1 MKTEMCTTAVLTI
14 RWEKPVYFFVENV
27 DALVTLVASN
37 QFTVNFTLP
46 GIPTETNFLLVNGV
60 MYGKA
65 DSGGTYIRTSS
76 TLCMVRRKSK
86 LLVSLY
92 LAVDF
97 EEASTVAFGFSSTTG
112 RLAMNSF
119 IIHNDDVLEDDEVFL
134 GTFIIPP
141 LVPAT
146 KENPS
151 LTSIVIRDDDGR
163 SHAVHSC
170 ICVQALSTLICSCD
184 CPL

>member
-1 MKTEMCTTAVLTI
+1 MRLKC
-14 RWEKPVYFFVENV
+14 
-27 DALVTLVASN
+27 
-37 QFTVNFTLP
+37 
-46 GIPTETNFLLVNGV
+46 
-60 MYGKA
+60 
-65 DSGGTYIRTSS
+65 
-76 TLCMVRRKSK
+76 K
-86 LLVSLY
+86 LLVAFH

-97 EEASTVAFGFSSTTG
+97 EEASSVAFGFSSTTG
-112 RLAMNSF
+112 RLSMNSF
-119 IIHNDDVLEDDEVFL
+119 IIHNDDVLEGDEVFL

-151 LTSIVIRDDDGR
+151 ITSIVIRDDDGR

-170 ICVQALSTLICSCD
+170 ICIQALSTLTCSCD

>member
-1 MKTEMCTTAVLTI
+1 MKTEICTTAVLTI

-46 GIPTETNFLLVNGV
+46 GMATETNFLLVNGV

-65 DSGGTYIRTSS
+65 ESGGTYMYTSS
-76 TLCMVRRKSK
+76 TLCMTLKCK
-86 LLVSLY
+86 LLVALY

-97 EEASTVAFGFSSTTG
+97 EEASSVAFGFSSTTG
-112 RLAMNSF
+112 RLSINSF

-141 LVPAT
+141 LVSAT

-170 ICVQALSTLICSCD
+170 ICMQALSTLTCSCD